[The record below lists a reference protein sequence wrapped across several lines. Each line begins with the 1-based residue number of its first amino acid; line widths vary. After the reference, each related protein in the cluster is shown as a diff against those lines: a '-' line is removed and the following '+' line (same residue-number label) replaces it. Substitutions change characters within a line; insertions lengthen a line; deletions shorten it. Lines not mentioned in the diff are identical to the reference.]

1 MSLNPLSYYAIAGL
15 AASAASQQLQ
25 IVNTLNNNANSPVWG
40 LESPTVSQVASA
52 LQNIENTNPS
62 AVSSVPSAISAIQ
75 SIYSTDVPNIV
86 VASDD
91 TIQQKLVSKPV
102 LDTLNGYPNNS
113 IDSTNNTGNP
123 APSQTIY
130 PSKSPSDAPYSVSQQ
145 DLQDAIY
152 IPSSFSYGKNGK
164 KPVILIPG
172 TAVPAGI
179 TYYWSFENLAQAAP
193 SADVCWVNIPGA
205 SLGDAQVNSEYV
217 AYAINY
223 ISAVSSGAN
232 VSIISWS
239 QGGLDTQWAL
249 KYWPSTQS
257 VLEDFIAISPDFHGT
272 TEADFLCPGLTPQLA
287 CTPSIWQQR
296 YNANFVSVLRANGG
310 DSAYVPTTTIYSSSD
325 EIVQPQSGA
334 NASAY
339 MLDARGVGVTN
350 NELQIVC
357 AGQAAGG
364 IYTHEGVLYNSL
376 AWALAVDA
384 LNNPGPGEP
393 SRLNLAQVCSELIAP
408 EENLEDVLGTE
419 GLLFIAMDEIGQYQP
434 KTSSEPPTAS
444 YAG

>member
-1 MSLNPLSYYAIAGL
+1 MTLNCLSYYATAGL
-15 AASAASQQLQ
+15 AACAAGQQLQ
-25 IVNTLNNNANSPVWG
+25 IVTALENNANSAVWAN
-40 LESPTVSQVASA
+40 ESTIVSQDATA
-52 LQNIENTNPS
+52 LQNIQDTNPP
-62 AVSSVPSAISAIQ
+62 AVSTVSQAISNIQ
-75 SIYSTDVPNIV
+75 SIYSNDVRDIT
-86 VASDD
+86 VASQNN
-91 TIQQKLVSKPV
+91 IQKNLVSQSV
-102 LDTLNGYPNNS
+102 LDTLNSYPNCS

-123 APSQTIY
+123 APPTTIY
-130 PSKSPSDAPYSVSQQ
+130 PSKSASDAPYSVSQQ

-152 IPSSFSYGKNGK
+152 IPSGFSYGKNGM

-179 TYYWSFENLAQAAP
+179 TYYWSFEHLSQAAP
-193 SADVCWVNIPGA
+193 SADVVWVNIPGA

-249 KYWPSTQS
+249 KYWPSTQG
-257 VLEDFIAISPDFHGT
+257 VLEDFIAMSPDFHGT
-272 TEADFLCPGLTPQLA
+272 VEADFLCPGLDQLA

-296 YNANFVSVLRANGG
+296 YDANFVSVLRSNGG

-325 EIVQPQSGA
+325 EIVQPQSGT

-339 MLDARGVGVTN
+339 MLDARNVGVSN
-350 NELQIVC
+350 NELQTVC
-357 AGQAAGG
+357 VGQPAGG
-364 IYTHEGVLYNSL
+364 VYTHEGVLYNSL
-376 AWALAVDA
+376 AWALAADA
-384 LNNPGPGEP
+384 LNNPGPGDP
-393 SRLNLAQVCSELIAP
+393 TRLNLIQVCSELIASQ
-408 EENLEDVLGTE
+408 ENLEDVLGTE
-419 GLLFIAMDEIGQYQP
+419 GLLLIAMAEIGQYQP

-444 YAG
+444 YA